1 MNVLSFNI
9 AEIVEGFHQ
18 NAQIDVLLLG
28 AGRVPEHAND
38 ENFVW

>member
-1 MNVLSFNI
+1 MNVFAFNI

-28 AGRVPEHAND
+28 AGCVPEHANNR
-38 ENFVW
+38 NFVR